1 MNIRS
6 VNIDEIDMLMS
17 WRMEVLHEVFADS
30 EDVDWKALEAANR
43 EYYMQEVTCG
53 GHIACL
59 YDDEIGCGGLCL
71 YNEMP
76 SPENPS
82 GRCAYLMNIYVR
94 PQYRSRG
101 YGMEIVSW
109 LVNQAR
115 ALGITKIYL
124 ESSECGKRMYQKLGF
139 KGMTDYYKL

>member
-1 MNIRS
+1 
-6 VNIDEIDMLMS
+6 
-17 WRMEVLHEVFADS
+17 
-30 EDVDWKALEAANR
+30 
-43 EYYMQEVTCG
+43 
-53 GHIACL
+53 
-59 YDDEIGCGGLCL
+59 
-71 YNEMP
+71 MP

-139 KGMTDYYKL
+139 KEMIDYYKL